1 MLRIQAKPILDLA
14 DLQEA
19 LQNAIQLEHSTIPPY
34 LTAYFTLSGTSDAVK
49 YARRIIKDIVIE
61 EMLHMTLASNVLNA
75 IGGAPQIN
83 LCGFIPKYPGPL
95 PMGVAG
101 GLEVHLKRYSH
112 DLVRDVFMEIE
123 EPEKPLEIPV
133 KVAPLAAAAAG
144 PRTIGEFYAAIRR
157 QIVDQGEEI
166 FSKGDPGRQVVTGL
180 FAPGEEF
187 AVSNVETAL
196 LAIETIVEQG
206 EGTPKSP
213 LDLQKDVAHYYRFQE
228 LEKGMKLVEDPA
240 SPLKVSF
247 DPNQPIVIND
257 ATDVI
262 QMVDDP
268 QCVTIDQADQRATQL
283 ADECDAVYSRM
294 LNALHEGFNG
304 KPDKVADAIGTM
316 FEFKNGAGELLQQ
329 QLTAGPHAGLFAGP
343 RFKYVR

>member
-1 MLRIQAKPILDLA
+1 MLRISAKPIRNLA
-14 DLQEA
+14 DLQGA
-19 LQNAIQLEHSTIPPY
+19 LQDAIWLEHSTIPPY

-49 YARRIIKDIVIE
+49 YARRIIKDIVVE

-83 LCGFIPKYPGPL
+83 LSDFIPKYPGPL
-95 PMGVAG
+95 PMAIAG
-101 GLEVHLKRYSH
+101 GVEVHLKRYSH
-112 DLVRDVFMEIE
+112 DLVRDVFMQIE
-123 EPEKPLEIPV
+123 EPETPLEIPIR
-133 KVAPLAAAAAG
+133 VARLAAMAA
-144 PRTIGEFYAAIRR
+144 PPQTIGEFYAAIRR
-157 QIVDQGEEI
+157 QIVDLGEDI
-166 FSKGDPGRQVVTGL
+166 FKGDPGRQVVTGL

-187 AVSNVETAL
+187 AVRNVETAL

-228 LEKGMKLVEDPA
+228 LEKGMKLVEDPS

-247 DPNQPIVIND
+247 DPNQPIVID
-257 ATDVI
+257 DTTDVI

-268 QCVTIDQADQRATQL
+268 QCVTIDPADQRAAQL
-283 ADECDAVYSRM
+283 SDECDAVYSRM

-304 KPDKVADAIGTM
+304 KPDKVGDAIGTM

-329 QLTAGPHAGLFAGP
+329 QLTAGPHAGQFAGP
-343 RFKYVR
+343 RFLYVR